1 MFQFQKRAVDSQVP
15 SRDFWKDAELDSGQ
29 HENRSLSGASE
40 HEQHHEHANMFIP
53 QESYVQ
59 MLLEFRED
67 GSFEPRP
74 ELPISAG
81 AFLYRGAPWE
91 HFALVESM
99 LRD

>member
-1 MFQFQKRAVDSQVP
+1 
-15 SRDFWKDAELDSGQ
+15 
-29 HENRSLSGASE
+29 
-40 HEQHHEHANMFIP
+40 MFIP